1 MSTAGKMESDKTTEV
16 PKQLCT
22 TKSYYGQIQIIKW
35 GGGISVEKKKIKG
48 NLASDVSTNSEA

>member
-1 MSTAGKMESDKTTEV
+1 MYHKILLWSDTDNKM
-16 PKQLCT
+16 
-22 TKSYYGQIQIIKW
+22 

>member
-1 MSTAGKMESDKTTEV
+1 MESDKTTEV

-35 GGGISVEKKKIKG
+35 WGGISVEKKKIKG

>member
-1 MSTAGKMESDKTTEV
+1 MESDKTTEV

-35 GGGISVEKKKIKG
+35 GGGGISVEKKKIKG

>member
-1 MSTAGKMESDKTTEV
+1 MYHKILLWSDTEDKMR
-16 PKQLCT
+16 
-22 TKSYYGQIQIIKW
+22 

>member
-1 MSTAGKMESDKTTEV
+1 MESDKTTEV

-35 GGGISVEKKKIKG
+35 GGISVEKKKIKG